1 MSLNGLDDANV
12 KEAHEGAVAEAGGW
26 FLLKY
31 ASRDEVEVLVR
42 GSNGVVEMRSNIEQ
56 YEDPSPLFG
65 FLRYRRRNVLVK
77 FMPEGCS
84 RLIQARSTVHFN
96 AVCDR
101 FGPCETILDLSD
113 PKELNDVKLSNAC
126 SLHTASAST
135 SSSNSSLRRRRL
147 MEITEEEEEEQRE
160 TKRQSTIEEK
170 DLPGEID
177 DTPARPRSPITGPPV
192 TLDSSIAAS
201 PKESKFADTT
211 EAPSFAGAS
220 RPASPTKS
228 FDTELGRR
236 MSSQSSRQDY
246 YSSSAYLSSK
256 ARVKLGPRP
265 SADPAGR
272 PRSSGDTKRPVASMP
287 AGLRLLLKGAKK
299 SKTQDDSSSIISEA
313 PSEDTF
319 LASSLAIPENNNNS
333 RPHTSGGRPPSSSGI
348 SVKSLPAISAP
359 AKQTMTPE
367 KARLMKALQLR
378 EKKKRE
384 STKPT
389 PPVPS
394 IEMTPS
400 ALSESDKP
408 TIASMK
414 VPPVVEVTVPHGP
427 ELAREAPELV
437 VEETEATHVMAD
449 LTDQKQELAADQ
461 QSISKADSAIDV
473 VSSSTDQ
480 ISEHTHTD
488 SRPTSPVCVS
498 EVGDS
503 TKASSVSESTDET
516 LQPAA
521 MQDDSEEKAH
531 RNAETQSIAE
541 EQVADVSTPS
551 AELLTDEVARDI
563 SRADDPDAPK
573 APLTQ
578 PDPRPDK
585 DVAEADEKQ
594 DAEPTLNDTPAESS
608 FIPTSKFASK
618 LPSGQAAMDP
628 MESRGQDPLNVTN
641 VTSRLGGIDEAGP
654 APVDTPERTEDGSAA
669 SPSKW
674 NLPVSKYSST
684 HDTSNVL
691 APSPVP
697 AIVTAPAESSTNG
710 QDAIDTA
717 ANKMVDD
724 GTSDE
729 KRRSG
734 RPDPIL
740 TSSDIAEKEAPQQN
754 GEAAN
759 EQQSATNDDAN
770 PSMAVS
776 PMSEFPPQPSEPP
789 TPRMAPVRTVSTP
802 VHSPHS
808 TNGDAPPAATPSRSI
823 SSGSAFHQRMGQQPP
838 SSHLAPPR
846 QPGKLGG
853 SLASRIKAFEQLAS
867 KAPPSAAPIISSVK
881 DRPSSAF
888 FSVQRNSSIRDGARS
903 PSVLERT
910 NSIYRGRAPTTADSE
925 DSPESV
931 VGRPSRERSG
941 SVASRLSVFEGG
953 NAPRGKPETVQ
964 VTARI
969 VREPG
974 QSYPRAP
981 ESNVD
986 PLDYAS
992 MELKQSPLIVDHRKD
1007 VETPEPATAAEAAP
1021 IPTPLVHTAGEP
1033 RRSLHER
1040 RLSRDKRNSIDASKD
1055 SLSRPGQ
1062 RTSLTMA
1069 RDFFRDS
1076 MVGKENTNSARP
1088 PSVHL
1093 QSSSLLSRLSINTR
1107 HKSISQDS
1115 ALLSPI
1121 SVAEK
1126 SESADE
1132 KKEGNRASRL
1142 MRRLSSTFSPSR
1154 KQSTSTVTSPVL
1166 PEENGFDPEK
1176 TPQPR
1181 AVTAPATPQAN
1192 NIVAVMGDVNVQFPE
1207 NLLWKRRTMSL
1218 DCNGFLHLSP
1228 AQGATSSRERQLKRF
1243 HMSEFKTPYTPEMEF
1258 QELPNS
1264 VCLDFKTG
1272 SGLQIALQDRVGQQ
1286 NVLLVLQHAHQKHT
1300 SFGQ

>member
-1 MSLNGLDDANV
+1 
-12 KEAHEGAVAEAGGW
+12 
-26 FLLKY
+26 
-31 ASRDEVEVLVR
+31 
-42 GSNGVVEMRSNIEQ
+42 
-56 YEDPSPLFG
+56 
-65 FLRYRRRNVLVK
+65 
-77 FMPEGCS
+77 
-84 RLIQARSTVHFN
+84 
-96 AVCDR
+96 
-101 FGPCETILDLSD
+101 
-113 PKELNDVKLSNAC
+113 
-126 SLHTASAST
+126 
-135 SSSNSSLRRRRL
+135 

-170 DLPGEID
+170 DLPNEID
-177 DTPARPRSPITGPPV
+177 ETPARPRSPITGPPV
-192 TLDSSIAAS
+192 TLDSSIAIS

-211 EAPSFAGAS
+211 EAPSFAGVP
-220 RPASPTKS
+220 RPTSPAKS

-287 AGLRLLLKGAKK
+287 AGLKLLLKGAKK
-299 SKTQDDSSSIISEA
+299 SKTNSDSASIISEA

-319 LASSLAIPENNNNS
+319 LASSLAIPEDNNNT

-359 AKQTMTPE
+359 IKQTMTPE

-384 STKPT
+384 SAKT
-389 PPVPS
+389 PVPAVPS

-400 ALSESDKP
+400 TLTEVEEAK
-408 TIASMK
+408 TASTE
-414 VPPVVEVTVPHGP
+414 VPVVEVTMPLDSEP
-427 ELAREAPELV
+427 AKEAPELV
-437 VEETEATHVMAD
+437 AEGIDATEAAQHP
-449 LTDQKQELAADQ
+449 TDQKHELAADQ
-461 QSISKADSAIDV
+461 LSVSKADSAIDV
-473 VSSSTDQ
+473 VSSSTDHT
-480 ISEHTHTD
+480 SEHTHTD
-488 SRPTSPVCVS
+488 SRPPSPVCAS

-516 LQPAA
+516 LQPAGEKE
-521 MQDDSEEKAH
+521 DIEEEQP
-531 RNAETQSIAE
+531 RNAERQSIAE
-541 EQVADVSTPS
+541 EQAADVSTTG
-551 AELLTDEVARDI
+551 AEAATEVQEHVP
-563 SRADDPDAPK
+563 RADEQRDAPK

-578 PDPRPDK
+578 PDVKPQTN
-585 DVAEADEKQ
+585 VTEADEKQ
-594 DAEPTLNDTPAESS
+594 DAEPTLNEAPAESS

-641 VTSRLGGIDEAGP
+641 VTSGLGAIDEAGP
-654 APVDTPERTEDGSAA
+654 VPVDTQERTEDGSAA
-669 SPSKW
+669 SPSKR

-684 HDTSNVL
+684 HDSSKLLV
-691 APSPVP
+691 PSPIP
-697 AIVTAPAESSTNG
+697 AIVTSSAESSSSNG
-710 QDAIDTA
+710 QDAIADA

-724 GTSDE
+724 GTTDE

-734 RPDPIL
+734 QLDPIL
-740 TSSDIAEKEAPQQN
+740 TSSDLPDKEAPQQHN
-754 GEAAN
+754 GDAAD
-759 EQQSATNDDAN
+759 EQQSATIDDAN

-776 PMSEFPPQPSEPP
+776 PMTETPPPLNEPP
-789 TPRMAPVRTVSTP
+789 TPRGPLRTVSTP
-802 VHSPHS
+802 VHSPLS
-808 TNGDAPPAATPSRSI
+808 TAGDAPPVATPSRSV
-823 SSGSAFHQRMGQQPP
+823 SSGGLAFHQRMGQQPP

-867 KAPPSAAPIISSVK
+867 KTPPSAAPIISSVK

-888 FSVQRNSSIRDGARS
+888 FSVQRNGSIRDGARS

-910 NSIYRGRAPTTADSE
+910 NSIYRGRAPTPADSE
-925 DSPESV
+925 DSPESA
-931 VGRPSRERSG
+931 VGRTSRERSG

-953 NAPRGKPETVQ
+953 MAPRGKPETVQ

-974 QSYPRAP
+974 QNYPRAP
-981 ESNVD
+981 DSNVD
-986 PLDYAS
+986 PLEYSS

-1040 RLSRDKRNSIDASKD
+1040 RLSRDKRSSIDATKD
-1055 SLSRPGQ
+1055 GLSRPGQ

-1076 MVGKENTNSARP
+1076 MAGKDSQSSARP

-1107 HKSISQDS
+1107 NKSISHDS
-1115 ALLSPI
+1115 ALLSPV
-1121 SVAEK
+1121 SVTEK
-1126 SESADE
+1126 SDSADE

-1166 PEENGFDPEK
+1166 AEENAFDPEK
-1176 TPQPR
+1176 TPR
-1181 AVTAPATPQAN
+1181 AATAPATPQTS

-1218 DCNGFLHLSP
+1218 DGNGFLHLSP
-1228 AQGATSSRERQLKRF
+1228 AQGAISSRERQLKRF

-1272 SGLQIALQDRVGQQ
+1272 SGLQIALQDRIGQQ
-1286 NVLLVLQHAHQKHT
+1286 NVLLGKFL
-1300 SFGQ
+1300 SIGS

>member
-1 MSLNGLDDANV
+1 
-12 KEAHEGAVAEAGGW
+12 
-26 FLLKY
+26 
-31 ASRDEVEVLVR
+31 
-42 GSNGVVEMRSNIEQ
+42 
-56 YEDPSPLFG
+56 
-65 FLRYRRRNVLVK
+65 
-77 FMPEGCS
+77 
-84 RLIQARSTVHFN
+84 
-96 AVCDR
+96 
-101 FGPCETILDLSD
+101 
-113 PKELNDVKLSNAC
+113 
-126 SLHTASAST
+126 
-135 SSSNSSLRRRRL
+135 

-177 DTPARPRSPITGPPV
+177 EAPARPRSPITGPPV
-192 TLDSSIAAS
+192 TLDSSIATS
-201 PKESKFADTT
+201 PKESRFADTT
-211 EAPSFAGAS
+211 EAPSFAGAP

-228 FDTELGRR
+228 FDAELGRR
-236 MSSQSSRQDY
+236 VSSQSSRQDY

-287 AGLRLLLKGAKK
+287 AGLKLLLKGAKK

-319 LASSLAIPENNNNS
+319 LASSLAIPGNNNNN

-348 SVKSLPAISAP
+348 SVKSLPAISTP

-384 STKPT
+384 SAVPT
-389 PPVPS
+389 PAVPS
-394 IEMTPS
+394 IGMTPS
-400 ALSESDKP
+400 ALREQGSTMATPS
-408 TIASMK
+408 K
-414 VPPVVEVTVPHGP
+414 VPPVVEVTVPHDS
-427 ELAREAPELV
+427 ELAKEAPELV
-437 VEETEATHVMAD
+437 VEGTEATHVVTDQM
-449 LTDQKQELAADQ
+449 DQKQELAADQ
-461 QSISKADSAIDV
+461 QSVSKADSAIDV

-488 SRPTSPVCVS
+488 SRPPSPVCAS

-503 TKASSVSESTDET
+503 TKASSISESTNET
-516 LQPAA
+516 LQPAG
-521 MQDDSEEKAH
+521 EKLDGE
-531 RNAETQSIAE
+531 ETQLQNVEIQSTAE
-541 EQVADVSTPS
+541 EQVTEASTPG
-551 AELLTDEVARDI
+551 AEPVTDEVAREI
-563 SRADDPDAPK
+563 PRADEPEAPK

-578 PDPRPDK
+578 PDAKLDMN
-585 DVAEADEKQ
+585 VTEADGKQ
-594 DAEPTLNDTPAESS
+594 DAEPALNDAPAESS

-641 VTSRLGGIDEAGP
+641 VTSGLGVIDEAGP

-669 SPSKW
+669 SPSKR

-684 HDTSNVL
+684 HDTSKVV
-691 APSPVP
+691 APSPIP
-697 AIVTAPAESSTNG
+697 DIVTSPVKSSTNG
-710 QDAIDTA
+710 QDAIANA
-717 ANKMVDD
+717 ADKMVDD
-724 GTSDE
+724 GTTDE

-740 TSSDIAEKEAPQQN
+740 TSSDLTAKEAPQQN
-754 GEAAN
+754 GEAASGQ
-759 EQQSATNDDAN
+759 ESAANDDAMS
-770 PSMAVS
+770 SMAVS
-776 PMSEFPPQPSEPP
+776 PMSEFPPQPSGPP

-802 VHSPHS
+802 VHSPNS
-808 TNGDAPPAATPSRSI
+808 TGGEAPPAATPSRSI
-823 SSGSAFHQRMGQQPP
+823 SSGSAFHQRLSQQPP

-867 KAPPSAAPIISSVK
+867 KNPPSAVPVISSVK

-910 NSIYRGRAPTTADSE
+910 NSIYRGRTPTTADSE

-974 QSYPRAP
+974 QNYPRAP

-986 PLDYAS
+986 PLEYAS
-992 MELKQSPLIVDHRKD
+992 TELKQSPLIVDHRKD

-1040 RLSRDKRNSIDASKD
+1040 RLSRDKRNSVDASKD
-1055 SLSRPGQ
+1055 GLSRPGQ

-1076 MVGKENTNSARP
+1076 MVGKENANSARP

-1093 QSSSLLSRLSINTR
+1093 QSNSLLSRLSINTR
-1107 HKSISQDS
+1107 NKSISQDS
-1115 ALLSPI
+1115 ALLSPV

-1126 SESADE
+1126 SEPSDE

-1166 PEENGFDPEK
+1166 PEEHVFDPEK
-1176 TPQPR
+1176 TPQAR
-1181 AVTAPATPQAN
+1181 AATAPATPQVN

-1218 DCNGFLHLSP
+1218 DSNGFLHLSP

-1243 HMSEFKTPYTPEMEF
+1243 HMSEFQTPYTPEMEF

-1286 NVLLVLQHAHQKHT
+1286 NVLLGK
-1300 SFGQ
+1300 FY

>member
-1 MSLNGLDDANV
+1 
-12 KEAHEGAVAEAGGW
+12 
-26 FLLKY
+26 
-31 ASRDEVEVLVR
+31 
-42 GSNGVVEMRSNIEQ
+42 
-56 YEDPSPLFG
+56 
-65 FLRYRRRNVLVK
+65 
-77 FMPEGCS
+77 
-84 RLIQARSTVHFN
+84 
-96 AVCDR
+96 
-101 FGPCETILDLSD
+101 
-113 PKELNDVKLSNAC
+113 
-126 SLHTASAST
+126 
-135 SSSNSSLRRRRL
+135 

-177 DTPARPRSPITGPPV
+177 ETPARPRSPITGPPV
-192 TLDSSIAAS
+192 TLDSSIATS
-201 PKESKFADTT
+201 PKETKFADTT
-211 EAPSFAGAS
+211 EAPSFAGAP
-220 RPASPTKS
+220 RPASPAKS
-228 FDTELGRR
+228 FDAELGRR

-287 AGLRLLLKGAKK
+287 AGLKLLLKGAKK
-299 SKTQDDSSSIISEA
+299 SKTHDDSSSIISEA

-319 LASSLAIPENNNNS
+319 LALPIPENNNNN

-378 EKKKRE
+378 EKKRRE
-384 STKPT
+384 SANPT
-389 PPVPS
+389 PAVPS
-394 IEMTPS
+394 IQMTPS
-400 ALSESDKP
+400 AVPESDNP
-408 TIASMK
+408 TTALTE
-414 VPPVVEVTVPHGP
+414 VPAIIDSTVLHDSGLAKHAP
-427 ELAREAPELV
+427 ELAPALV
-437 VEETEATHVMAD
+437 AEETEATHVIPD
-449 LTDQKQELAADQ
+449 PTDQKQELAADQ
-461 QSISKADSAIDV
+461 QSVSKADSAIDV

-480 ISEHTHTD
+480 TSEHSHTD
-488 SRPTSPVCVS
+488 SRPPSPVCAS

-503 TKASSVSESTDET
+503 TKASSISESTDET
-516 LQPAA
+516 LQPAGEKE
-521 MQDDSEEKAH
+521 DNEEKEH
-531 RNAETQSIAE
+531 HNAETESIAE
-541 EQVADVSTPS
+541 EQAAGVSTPS
-551 AELLTDEVARDI
+551 AELAIDDVARDVLG
-563 SRADDPDAPK
+563 ADERDAPK

-578 PDPRPDK
+578 PDVKPDMG
-585 DVAEADEKQ
+585 VTEAEGNQ
-594 DAEPTLNDTPAESS
+594 DAEPALDGAPAESS

-641 VTSRLGGIDEAGP
+641 VTSGLGGIDEAGP
-654 APVDTPERTEDGSAA
+654 VPVDTPERTEDGSAA

-684 HDTSNVL
+684 HDSSRVL

-697 AIVTAPAESSTNG
+697 AIVTSPAESSTNG
-710 QDAIDTA
+710 QDAIADA
-717 ANKMVDD
+717 ADKMVDD
-724 GTSDE
+724 GTTDE

-734 RPDPIL
+734 ETDPIL
-740 TSSDIAEKEAPQQN
+740 TSSDLTEKEAPQLN
-754 GEAAN
+754 GDAAN
-759 EQQSATNDDAN
+759 EQQSATNDDAIS
-770 PSMAVS
+770 SMAVS
-776 PMSEFPPQPSEPP
+776 PISEFPPQPSGPP
-789 TPRMAPVRTVSTP
+789 TPRVGPVRTVSTP

-808 TNGDAPPAATPSRSI
+808 TGGNAPPTATPSRSV
-823 SSGSAFHQRMGQQPP
+823 SSGSAFNQRMSQQPP

-867 KAPPSAAPIISSVK
+867 KNPPSAVPVISNVK
-881 DRPSSAF
+881 DRPQSAF

-910 NSIYRGRAPTTADSE
+910 NSIYRGRPPTTADSE
-925 DSPESV
+925 DSPESG

-974 QSYPRAP
+974 QNYPRAP

-986 PLDYAS
+986 PLEYAS

-1040 RLSRDKRNSIDASKD
+1040 RLSRDKRSSIDASKD
-1055 SLSRPGQ
+1055 GLSRPGQ

-1076 MVGKENTNSARP
+1076 MAGKENTNSARP

-1107 HKSISQDS
+1107 NKSIGQDS

-1126 SESADE
+1126 SESPDE

-1181 AVTAPATPQAN
+1181 AATAPATPQVN

-1243 HMSEFKTPYTPEMEF
+1243 HMSEFQTPYTPEMEF

-1272 SGLQIALQDRVGQQ
+1272 SGLQIALQDRIGQQ
-1286 NVLLVLQHAHQKHT
+1286 NVLLGK
-1300 SFGQ
+1300 F

>member
-1 MSLNGLDDANV
+1 
-12 KEAHEGAVAEAGGW
+12 
-26 FLLKY
+26 
-31 ASRDEVEVLVR
+31 
-42 GSNGVVEMRSNIEQ
+42 
-56 YEDPSPLFG
+56 
-65 FLRYRRRNVLVK
+65 
-77 FMPEGCS
+77 
-84 RLIQARSTVHFN
+84 
-96 AVCDR
+96 
-101 FGPCETILDLSD
+101 
-113 PKELNDVKLSNAC
+113 
-126 SLHTASAST
+126 
-135 SSSNSSLRRRRL
+135 
-147 MEITEEEEEEQRE
+147 MEITEEEEEEQRV
-160 TKRQSTIEEK
+160 TKRQSTIEER

-177 DTPARPRSPITGPPV
+177 DTPVRPRSPITGPPV
-192 TLDSSIAAS
+192 TLDSSIATS
-201 PKESKFADTT
+201 PKQSKFADTT
-211 EAPSFAGAS
+211 EAPSFAGAP
-220 RPASPTKS
+220 RPASPAKS
-228 FDTELGRR
+228 FEADLGRR

-265 SADPAGR
+265 SADPASR

-287 AGLRLLLKGAKK
+287 AGLKLLLKGGKK
-299 SKTQDDSSSIISEA
+299 TKTHDDSSSIISEA

-319 LASSLAIPENNNNS
+319 LAIPENNNKP

-359 AKQTMTPE
+359 TKQAMTPE
-367 KARLMKALQLR
+367 KLRLMKALQLR

-384 STKPT
+384 SAAPT
-389 PPVPS
+389 PAVPT

-400 ALSESDKP
+400 APPHAENPETVAEEITPVQVTAPPGFESVK
-408 TIASMK
+408 
-414 VPPVVEVTVPHGP
+414 
-427 ELAREAPELV
+427 EAPELG
-437 VEETEATHVMAD
+437 VEDNEATNVVQRLAD
-449 LTDQKQELAADQ
+449 EKHELAADQ
-461 QSISKADSAIDV
+461 QSVSKADSAIDV
-473 VSSSTDQ
+473 VSTATTDHT
-480 ISEHTHTD
+480 SEHTHTD
-488 SRPTSPVCVS
+488 SRPPSPVCAS

-516 LQPAA
+516 LQPAGEK
-521 MQDDSEEKAH
+521 EEHGEKEH
-531 RNAETQSIAE
+531 IPAETQSIAE
-541 EQVADVSTPS
+541 EQAGDVSTPS
-551 AELLTDEVARDI
+551 AELVTEVGEDI
-563 SRADDPDAPK
+563 PRADERDAPK
-573 APLTQ
+573 APLALTQ
-578 PDPRPDK
+578 PEVKPDVK
-585 DVAEADEKQ
+585 VTEVGEKQ
-594 DAEPTLNDTPAESS
+594 DAEPTLDSALAESS

-628 MESRGQDPLNVTN
+628 MESRGQDPLNVAN
-641 VTSRLGGIDEAGP
+641 VTSEPGRIDEAGP
-654 APVDTPERTEDGSAA
+654 APVDTAERTEDGSAA

-684 HDTSNVL
+684 HDSSKL
-691 APSPVP
+691 PAPSPVP
-697 AIVTAPAESSTNG
+697 AIVSSSPESSSNG
-710 QDAIDTA
+710 QDAIADA
-717 ANKMVDD
+717 ADKMVDD
-724 GTSDE
+724 GTTEE
-729 KRRSG
+729 KKRSG
-734 RPDPIL
+734 LPDPIL
-740 TSSDIAEKEAPQQN
+740 TSPDLPEKEAPQQQN
-754 GEAAN
+754 GDATD
-759 EQQSATNDDAN
+759 EQQNATNDDTSS
-770 PSMAVS
+770 SMAIS
-776 PMSEFPPQPSEPP
+776 PMTETPPQPSEPP
-789 TPRMAPVRTVSTP
+789 TPRMGGLRTVSTP
-802 VHSPHS
+802 VHSPQS
-808 TNGDAPPAATPSRSI
+808 IAGEAPPPATPSRSM
-823 SSGSAFHQRMGQQPP
+823 SSGSAFHQRMSQQPP

-867 KAPPSAAPIISSVK
+867 KNPPAAVPVISSVK

-910 NSIYRGRAPTTADSE
+910 NSIYRGRAPTPADSE
-925 DSPESV
+925 DSPESAGV
-931 VGRPSRERSG
+931 RPTRERSG

-953 NAPRGKPETVQ
+953 NAPRGRPETVQ

-974 QSYPRAP
+974 QNYPRAP
-981 ESNVD
+981 ESSVD
-986 PLDYAS
+986 PLEYS
-992 MELKQSPLIVDHRKD
+992 SLELKQSPLIVDHRKD
-1007 VETPEPATAAEAAP
+1007 VETPEPATAAEAP

-1055 SLSRPGQ
+1055 ALSRPGQ

-1076 MVGKENTNSARP
+1076 MVGKDSTTQARP

-1115 ALLSPI
+1115 SLLSPV

-1126 SESADE
+1126 NESPDE

-1154 KQSTSTVTSPVL
+1154 KQSTSTVTSPIL
-1166 PEENGFDPEK
+1166 PEEDAFDPEK
-1176 TPQPR
+1176 TPQAPR
-1181 AVTAPATPQAN
+1181 AMTAPVTPQPQAQAN

-1218 DCNGFLHLSP
+1218 DANGFLHLSP
-1228 AQGATSSRERQLKRF
+1228 AQGAISSRERQLKRF
-1243 HMSEFKTPYTPEMEF
+1243 HMSEFQTPYTPEMEF

-1286 NVLLVLQHAHQKHT
+1286 NVLLGELQFHD
-1300 SFGQ
+1300 F

>member
-1 MSLNGLDDANV
+1 
-12 KEAHEGAVAEAGGW
+12 
-26 FLLKY
+26 
-31 ASRDEVEVLVR
+31 
-42 GSNGVVEMRSNIEQ
+42 
-56 YEDPSPLFG
+56 
-65 FLRYRRRNVLVK
+65 
-77 FMPEGCS
+77 
-84 RLIQARSTVHFN
+84 
-96 AVCDR
+96 
-101 FGPCETILDLSD
+101 
-113 PKELNDVKLSNAC
+113 
-126 SLHTASAST
+126 
-135 SSSNSSLRRRRL
+135 

-177 DTPARPRSPITGPPV
+177 EAPARPRSPITGPPV
-192 TLDSSIAAS
+192 TLDSSIATS

-211 EAPSFAGAS
+211 EAPSFAAGVP
-220 RPASPTKS
+220 RPASPAKS
-228 FDTELGRR
+228 FDAELGRR
-236 MSSQSSRQDY
+236 LSSQSSRQDY

-287 AGLRLLLKGAKK
+287 AGLKLLLKGAKK
-299 SKTQDDSSSIISEA
+299 SKTHSDSASIISEA

-319 LASSLAIPENNNNS
+319 LASSLAIPEDNNNNNNT

-359 AKQTMTPE
+359 IKQTMTPE

-384 STKPT
+384 SAKIPT
-389 PPVPS
+389 PAVPS

-400 ALSESDKP
+400 TLTELEEAK
-408 TIASMK
+408 TASNGI
-414 VPPVVEVTVPHGP
+414 PPVEVTMPLDSEP
-427 ELAREAPELV
+427 AMEAPELV
-437 VEETEATHVMAD
+437 AKDPMQ
-449 LTDQKQELAADQ
+449 LPTDEKLELAADQ

-473 VSSSTDQ
+473 VSSTTDHA
-480 ISEHTHTD
+480 SEHSHTD
-488 SRPTSPVCVS
+488 SRPASPVCAS

-516 LQPAA
+516 LQPAGEKE
-521 MQDDSEEKAH
+521 DSEEQEH
-531 RNAETQSIAE
+531 RNAERQSVVE
-541 EQVADVSTPS
+541 EEAAGVSTPS
-551 AELLTDEVARDI
+551 AEAATEVQEHIPRGDEQR
-563 SRADDPDAPK
+563 DAPK

-578 PDPRPDK
+578 PDVKPQTN
-585 DVAEADEKQ
+585 VTEADKKQ
-594 DAEPTLNDTPAESS
+594 DAEPTLNDAPAESS

-641 VTSRLGGIDEAGP
+641 VTSGLGGIDEAGP
-654 APVDTPERTEDGSAA
+654 VPVDTPERTEDGSAA
-669 SPSKW
+669 SPSKR

-684 HDTSNVL
+684 HDSSKLL
-691 APSPVP
+691 APSPIP
-697 AIVTAPAESSTNG
+697 AIVTSSAESSSSNG
-710 QDAIDTA
+710 QDAIADA
-717 ANKMVDD
+717 ADKMVDD
-724 GTSDE
+724 GTTDE

-734 RPDPIL
+734 QLDPIL
-740 TSSDIAEKEAPQQN
+740 TSSDLPDKEAPQQHN
-754 GEAAN
+754 GDATD
-759 EQQSATNDDAN
+759 EQQSATIDDAN
-770 PSMAVS
+770 SSMAVS
-776 PMSEFPPQPSEPP
+776 PMTETPPQPSEPP
-789 TPRMAPVRTVSTP
+789 TPRMAPLRTVSTP
-802 VHSPHS
+802 VHSPLS
-808 TNGDAPPAATPSRSI
+808 SAGDAPPVGTPSRSV
-823 SSGSAFHQRMGQQPP
+823 SSGSAFHQRMSQQPP

-853 SLASRIKAFEQLAS
+853 SLASRIKAFEQLAN
-867 KAPPSAAPIISSVK
+867 KNPPSAAPIISSVK

-910 NSIYRGRAPTTADSE
+910 NSIYRGRAPTPADSE
-925 DSPESV
+925 DSPESA

-974 QSYPRAP
+974 QNYPRAP
-981 ESNVD
+981 DSNVD
-986 PLDYAS
+986 PLEYSS

-1040 RLSRDKRNSIDASKD
+1040 RLSRDKRSSIDATKD
-1055 SLSRPGQ
+1055 GLSRPGQ

-1076 MVGKENTNSARP
+1076 MAGKDNQTSARP

-1107 HKSISQDS
+1107 NKSISHDS
-1115 ALLSPI
+1115 ALLSPV
-1121 SVAEK
+1121 SVTEK
-1126 SESADE
+1126 SDSEE

-1166 PEENGFDPEK
+1166 AEENAFDPER
-1176 TPQPR
+1176 TPR
-1181 AVTAPATPQAN
+1181 AATAPATPQTS

-1218 DCNGFLHLSP
+1218 DGNGFLHLSP
-1228 AQGATSSRERQLKRF
+1228 AQGAISSRERQLKRF

-1272 SGLQIALQDRVGQQ
+1272 SGLQIALQDRIGQQ
-1286 NVLLVLQHAHQKHT
+1286 NVLLGKFLSTH
-1300 SFGQ
+1300 F